1 MKNIFHISYHML
13 RLDMRLPTNLY
24 FVLLFGLSLALSSCD
39 NPVDTNTITE
49 TYLHGRAAWSPDGR
63 SIAFSSMAQNQIG
76 IYVTDTL
83 GANTRQIVSGDG
95 VGVSWS
101 PNGAW
106 IVFARAG
113 RLFKVK
119 PSGDSLKQVTDS
131 VGAIRPAWSKDG
143 SMIAYIIRD
152 ALGGSA
158 TWVYDVGKTTST
170 MVLPRGDY
178 PSWHPTSG
186 ELILM
191 DAQYDA
197 YSGYVAYSFFA
208 LTISTASTRIIGSFT
223 AAADCGFST
232 IRPSATD
239 IVYAIAPPTD
249 YTQIWIYNIAQ
260 NVHTR
265 LTVDGGNYPAWN
277 PDGSEI
283 VYTRSQQGDGG
294 LWIMNAD
301 GTGKRRLTKPQ

>member
-1 MKNIFHISYHML
+1 MKMFRISFHEF
-13 RLDMRLPTNLY
+13 RRDMRLPKNLC
-24 FVLLFGLSLALSSCD
+24 FVLLCALPLALSSCD
-39 NPVDTNTITE
+39 NPVDSTTISE
-49 TYLHGRAAWSPDGR
+49 SYLHGRAAWSPDGK
-63 SIAFSSMAQNQIG
+63 SIAFSSLVQNQAG
-76 IYVTDTL
+76 IYVTDTI
-83 GANTRQIVSGDG
+83 GANIRQIVSGEG

-101 PNGAW
+101 PDGAW

-131 VGAIRPAWSKDG
+131 VGAVRPAWSKNG
-143 SMIAYIIRD
+143 SMIAYITLD
-152 ALGGSA
+152 AMGGSA
-158 TWVYDVGKTTST
+158 TWIYDVTKATST
-170 MVLPRGDY
+170 MVLPRGDF

-186 ELILM
+186 ELVLM

-197 YSGYVAYSFFA
+197 YSGYVSYAFFA
-208 LTISTASTRIIGSFT
+208 LTVSTASTRVIGSFS
-223 AAADCGFST
+223 AAADCGFCT

-239 IVYAIAPPTD
+239 IAYAIVPPTD

-260 NVHTR
+260 NLHTR
-265 LTVDGGNYPAWN
+265 LTDDGGNYPAWS
-277 PDGSEI
+277 PDGSRI

-301 GTGKRRLTKPQ
+301 GTGKRRLTKAQ